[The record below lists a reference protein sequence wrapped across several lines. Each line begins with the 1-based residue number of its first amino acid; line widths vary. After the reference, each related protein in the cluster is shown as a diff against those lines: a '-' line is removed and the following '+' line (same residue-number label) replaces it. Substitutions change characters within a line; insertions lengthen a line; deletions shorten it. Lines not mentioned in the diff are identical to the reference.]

1 MGIVA
6 GPGMAYLP
14 CRFHDPGV
22 LPPGARTFDD
32 S

>member
-14 CRFHDPGV
+14 CSFHNPGGV
-22 LPPGARTFDD
+22 AAGFQDFR
-32 S
+32 